1 MLTIHLNNRVYR
13 IAKKEKEV
21 IKKMSNSKKFDYAVV
36 VAVVLFIVL
45 LFLTNVKVSTYY
57 DGTITTRDFSGNVE
71 VETDVSYSEFVRRK
85 N

>member
-1 MLTIHLNNRVYR
+1 
-13 IAKKEKEV
+13 
-21 IKKMSNSKKFDYAVV
+21 MSNSKKFDYAVV

-45 LFLTNVKVSTYY
+45 LFLTNAKVATYY

-71 VETDVSYSEFVRRK
+71 IETDISYSDYIRRK